1 MGYKKHKVESRRTRT
16 SVIDRRVALCDYF
29 NSMKS
34 GNCTKMD
41 EEILSDLPAY
51 KNRKTLYRDIQAL
64 QDNNYITVDVE
75 IYTPVS
81 IANGTAKQFIRK
93 NRAIS
98 FRPSQHGLLA
108 LPTKTMP
115 GDLLGKSIY
124 QGETIYYY
132 SEVKQQSKWVVG
144 WDDTLVLNKDY
155 IA

>member
-1 MGYKKHKVESRRTRT
+1 MNSRRTRT
-16 SVIDRRVALCDYF
+16 AVIDRRVALCDYF

-34 GNCTKMD
+34 GTCDKTD
-41 EEILSDLPAY
+41 EEILPDLPQY

-64 QDNNYITVDVE
+64 KDNNYITVDVE

-81 IANGTAKQFIRK
+81 ISNGTAKQFIRK
-93 NRAIS
+93 SRTIR
-98 FRPSQHGLLA
+98 FRPSEHGLLA

-132 SEVKQQSKWVVG
+132 SEKKIQSKWVVG
-144 WDDTLVLNKDY
+144 WDDTLTLNPHY